1 MLLFRAPGKAG
12 RLSSE
17 NLLEDED
24 AQRSV
29 RLVARV
35 VRHPLAP
42 KVVAEDVSEAGAR
55 SDVRIVDDSPHIV
68 VHQLPVERV
77 AIAQD
82 TQGGQRDVATRSP
95 HRLRTDR
102 YPRLLAEF
110 LVPCRRCHV
119 GPGFPRGS
127 GGLRTGVAE
136 NTSIPPGV

>member
-1 MLLFRAPGKAG
+1 MLLFRALGKAG

-17 NLLEDED
+17 NLLEGED

-102 YPRLLAEF
+102 YSRLLAEF

>member
-17 NLLEDED
+17 NLLEGED

-77 AIAQD
+77 A
-82 TQGGQRDVATRSP
+82 VA
-95 HRLRTDR
+95 
-102 YPRLLAEF
+102 
-110 LVPCRRCHV
+110 
-119 GPGFPRGS
+119 
-127 GGLRTGVAE
+127 
-136 NTSIPPGV
+136 